1 MGAGWRLFWWA
12 GSRRASRLHNFLAL
26 LLLLRQ
32 QAALRRDLDPLAV
45 TVDEIVRVLA
55 HLGLGLGL
63 GLGLMFGFGLALALG
78 SGSGSGFGFGLGFGL
93 QG

>member
-1 MGAGWRLFWWA
+1 MFWWA

-55 HLGLGLGL
+55 HLVLGLGL
-63 GLGLMFGFGLALALG
+63 GLG
-78 SGSGSGFGFGLGFGL
+78 SGLGFALVLGL
-93 QG
+93 VLVLG

>member
-1 MGAGWRLFWWA
+1 MVGRVTL
-12 GSRRASRLHNFLAL
+12 SRGASRLHNFLAL

-55 HLGLGLGL
+55 HLVRVRVRVRGRGRGRVMVRVRVRNR
-63 GLGLMFGFGLALALG
+63 GRVGVSPRARAPAV
-78 SGSGSGFGFGLGFGL
+78 SS
-93 QG
+93 

>member
-1 MGAGWRLFWWA
+1 MFWWA
-12 GSRRASRLHNFLAL
+12 GSRGASRLHNFRAL

-55 HLGLGLGL
+55 HLVRVRVRGRAGVGARVRVRVRVRVRDR
-63 GLGLMFGFGLALALG
+63 GRDRVTDRVRVRVRG
-78 SGSGSGFGFGLGFGL
+78 
-93 QG
+93 